1 MALIKWRK
9 DKARVAPQAKN
20 KGKNKRQSL
29 AGNAN
34 NNPTMMQKSSET
46 SGPETIED
54 TKAEEGDTTSSS
66 SKQANLF
73 GIFARSFGPSSPSG
87 SSGSNLLGQAAQ
99 NQEDEEFY
107 HERDVTE
114 IEDPKYRPKWFIA
127 SPESGFR
134 KTWDMVQALALIYI
148 ALLVPIR
155 VGYDVNVSGWAYA
168 FDFAL
173 EVMSELSSPHSSGAH
188 SFGQT

>member
-9 DKARVAPQAKN
+9 DQARVAPQAKN

-34 NNPTMMQKSSET
+34 NPTMQKSSET
-46 SGPETIED
+46 LGPETTED
-54 TKAEEGDTTSSS
+54 TKAEGDSTSS
-66 SKQANLF
+66 SKQANLI
-73 GIFARSFGPSSPSG
+73 GIFSRSFGPSSSSPSG

>member
-1 MALIKWRK
+1 MT
-9 DKARVAPQAKN
+9 P
-20 KGKNKRQSL
+20 GSCQSD
-29 AGNAN
+29 
-34 NNPTMMQKSSET
+34 PTMMQKSSET

-54 TKAEEGDTTSSS
+54 TKAEEGDTTST

-87 SSGSNLLGQAAQ
+87 STLLGQAAQ

-173 EVMSELSSPHSSGAH
+173 EVMSELSSPHS
-188 SFGQT
+188 